1 MCEQTGATMPQMLS
15 LFCRIRPARI
25 GWLRHILEGYDGLA
39 LLSTLSAAE
48 GLVRIQTPSCSYFA
62 LLNLLEAL
70 APELTPFSSTVQS

>member
-15 LFCRIRPARI
+15 LFCRIQPARI

-62 LLNLLEAL
+62 LMRLLEAL
-70 APELTPFSSTVQS
+70 APELTPFSSTGQS

>member
-1 MCEQTGATMPQMLS
+1 MRITS